1 MKKVL
6 IGAVVLLALG
16 AVVFASLRGSRGDRG
31 ERVYAEAAARREIT
45 QVVKASGE
53 VRARVSVDLSAHV
66 VAKIERLYVE
76 EGDAV
81 AAGQAFAELE
91 KETFQAAVQSAQAQL
106 GQARTGVRQAEVDLA
121 DAEVR
126 LARARRLAAEG
137 IVAEEELDA
146 AQLRRESAEL
156 GLAEARDRVANA
168 QANLAKARDDLG
180 KTTIYSPIAGRVV
193 DLNAEEGEVV
203 VSGMMNNPA
212 TKIATVADLAE
223 LLAELDVDENE
234 IVHVELGQ
242 AVEATVDAVRDR
254 TFHGRVVEVGS
265 SGYTRPGQGDVR
277 FFRVKAL
284 LEDADPRLRPGMS
297 LRAEIA
303 VASHEDALVV
313 PIQAVTERDLEAE
326 EGEEGE
332 GATAPVAGRATDGE
346 QVQVVFV
353 VEEGLARRR
362 EVETG
367 LSTVT
372 EVEVL
377 SGLTAGETVVTGSY
391 RTLRDLE
398 DGDRVRIVEE
408 DEEDGGE
415 GDG

>member
-1 MKKVL
+1 MKKL
-6 IGAVVLLALG
+6 IIGAVVLLALG
-16 AVVFASLRGSRGDRG
+16 AIVFASLRGSRGDRG

-45 QVVKASGE
+45 QVVKASGD

-66 VAKIERLYVE
+66 VAKIDRLYVA

-81 AAGQAFAELE
+81 AAGQPFAELE
-91 KETFQAAVQSAQAQL
+91 KETFQAAVESAQAQL

-156 GLAEARDRVANA
+156 GLDEARDRVANA

-212 TKIATVADLAE
+212 TKIATVADLGE
-223 LLAELDVDENE
+223 LLAELHVDENE

-242 AVEATVDAVRDR
+242 AVEVTVDAVRDR

-265 SGYTRPGQGDVR
+265 SGYTRAGQGDVK

-297 LRAEIA
+297 LRAEID
-303 VASHEDALVV
+303 VASHGDALVV
-313 PIQAVTERDLEAE
+313 PIQAVTER
-326 EGEEGE
+326 EGEEAPAPTAGN
-332 GATAPVAGRATDGE
+332 GA
-346 QVQVVFV
+346 VQVVFV
-353 VEEGLARRR
+353 VEEGVARRR
-362 EVETG
+362 EVEAG

-377 SGLTAGETVVTGSY
+377 SGLTEGETVVTGPY

-398 DGDRVRIVEE
+398 DGDRVRIVAEDEDE

-415 GDG
+415 GDD